1 MRCWQTGIIGSMEDD
16 TIKTFTVRL
25 PETLIER
32 IKIRGIKE
40 RRSLQELAQLAF
52 EAYLKTPIAREDRA

>member
-1 MRCWQTGIIGSMEDD
+1 MKCWQTGIIGSMEDD

-32 IKIRGIKE
+32 IKIRAVKE

-52 EAYLKTPIAREDRA
+52 EAYLKTPIAREERT